1 MLDSLVHDRLDDG
14 RVQLLRGR
22 AQGLR
27 HSRNPRLLL
36 TDNVGG
42 THGELR
48 IKCTWRKPF
57 LMNAQAGEQGAM
69 CGMLW
74 QLWEGEQV
82 RGTAAL
88 TRFPVGKGPS
98 SN

>member
-1 MLDSLVHDRLDDG
+1 MKRLQRVLDSLVHDWLDNG
-14 RVQLLRGR
+14 GVQLLRGR

-27 HSRNPRLLL
+27 HSRDPRLLL

-48 IKCTWRKPF
+48 IKCSWRKPF

-69 CGMLW
+69 CGMW
-74 QLWEGEQV
+74 QLWQGEQA
-82 RGTAAL
+82 RRTAAAL
-88 TRFPVGKGPS
+88 TRFP
-98 SN
+98 

>member
-1 MLDSLVHDRLDDG
+1 MKRLQRVLDSLVHDWLDNG
-14 RVQLLRGR
+14 GVQLLRGR

-27 HSRNPRLLL
+27 HSRDPRLLL

-48 IKCTWRKPF
+48 NKRSLRKPF
-57 LMNAQAGEQGAM
+57 FTNARATGRH
-69 CGMLW
+69 
-74 QLWEGEQV
+74 V
-82 RGTAAL
+82 AAL
-88 TRFPVGKGPS
+88 GRLGRGAARLLSRFAQRLVLA